1 MANPGP
7 LGLLDLATADL
18 STAYRLVF
26 PGLYHNACYHAQQAA
41 EKALKAV
48 LLREISTFPKTHDL
62 SRLID
67 AVRSS
72 QSTFPQFTLESAVL
86 NEYAVDVRYEPEV
99 LVDVDEDEA
108 NAAIGYAKTILDHAR
123 QFLEEKGLT

>member
-1 MANPGP
+1 M
-7 LGLLDLATADL
+7 LL
-18 STAYRLVF
+18 
-26 PGLYHNACYHAQQAA
+26 N
-41 EKALKAV
+41 
-48 LLREISTFPKTHDL
+48 EISTFPKTHDL

-72 QSTFPQFTLESAVL
+72 QSIFPQFTLESAVL

-99 LVDVDEDEA
+99 LVDADEDEA
-108 NAAIGYAKTILDHAR
+108 KAAIGYAKIILDHAR